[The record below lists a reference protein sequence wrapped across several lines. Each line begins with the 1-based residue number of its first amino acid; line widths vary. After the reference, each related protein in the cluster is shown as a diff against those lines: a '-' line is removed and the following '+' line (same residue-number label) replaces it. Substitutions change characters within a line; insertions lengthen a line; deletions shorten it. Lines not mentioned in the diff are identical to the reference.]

1 MQEKGRDTMNPKNR
15 LALIKVL
22 LIPVFLIFIAVD
34 QIPFGR
40 IIALLI
46 FVIAVII
53 GYIVQSKKGE
63 TNFSKI
69 VDPLSDTLL
78 IATALIA
85 LVELRV
91 IPDWIVVVIIGTEFA
106 VTGLKSIAVSDGI
119 VIAEGKLDKVKN
131 IFQIITTTF
140 ALLYV
145 NFKKNYE
152 LRNVLEQMNF
162 FRVHAAGIVKFLK
175 YSTNITLGIA
185 FIVTLISCTEYFRSN
200 KAVFMN
206 DK

>member
-1 MQEKGRDTMNPKNR
+1 MNPKNR
-15 LALIKVL
+15 LALIKIL
-22 LIPVFLIFIAVD
+22 LIPIFLIFIAVD
-34 QIPFGR
+34 QIPFGKS
-40 IIALLI
+40 IALLI

-53 GYIVQSKKGE
+53 GYVAQGKKGT
-63 TNFSKI
+63 TNFTKI
-69 VDPLSDTLL
+69 IDPLSDTLL

-91 IPDWIVVVIIGTEFA
+91 IADWIVVVIIGTEFA

-119 VIAEGKLDKVKN
+119 AIAGSKLDKTKN

-152 LRNVLEQMNF
+152 FRNILEKMNF
-162 FRVHAAGIVKFLK
+162 FRVHAVGIEKFLR
-175 YSTNITLGIA
+175 YGTDITLGIA
-185 FIVTLISCTEYFRSN
+185 FIVTLVSCTEYFHSN
-200 KAVFMN
+200 KGVFMN

>member
-1 MQEKGRDTMNPKNR
+1 MNSKSR
-15 LALIKVL
+15 LALIKIL
-22 LIPVFLIFIAVD
+22 LVPIFLIFMAVD

-40 IIALLI
+40 SIALLI

-53 GYIVQSKKGE
+53 GYIAQNKKGA
-63 TNFSKI
+63 TNFTKI
-69 VDPLSDTLL
+69 IDPLSDILL

-91 IPDWIVVVIIGTEFA
+91 IADWIVVVIIGTEFA
-106 VTGLKSIAVSDGI
+106 VTGLRSIAVSDGI
-119 VIAEGKLDKVKN
+119 VIADGKLDKAKN
-131 IFQIITTTF
+131 MLQIITTTF

-152 LRNVLEQMNF
+152 FRNVLDRMNF
-162 FRVHAAGIVKFLK
+162 FHVHARVIEKFLR
-175 YSTNITLGIA
+175 YGTDITLGIA
-185 FIVTLISCTEYFRSN
+185 FIVTLISCAEYFRSN